1 MIKGRYL
8 LAIYVVLLGVLLY
21 ACHADCA
28 ITRPLINDSILSW
41 SGYRA
46 YKTMVDA
53 DDEYRYTRTA
63 LSDVISEAKTNQRW
77 AKQTVKKLKL
87 SRYDSHMD
95 RVEAILEYVC
105 KKLKY
110 KRTQPFLTVGIG
122 SGKGNCAC
130 YSDMMYVLC
139 KSAGY
144 PVRFCIGYADLT
156 CHAWNKVRIGSK
168 WYWID
173 CSWYD
178 ICDET
183 DYGLSRSLWADHKR
197 IIEVW

>member
-1 MIKGRYL
+1 MKLRHLI
-8 LAIYVVLLGVLLY
+8 AIYIVILVALLF
-21 ACHADCA
+21 ACHADCS
-28 ITRPLINDSILSW
+28 ITRPLINGSVLSW
-41 SGYRA
+41 DSYRA
-46 YKTMVDA
+46 YKMMVNA
-53 DDEYRYTRTA
+53 EDEYSFTRTQ
-63 LSDVISEAKTNQRW
+63 LSDVISEAKVNQRW
-77 AKQTVKKLKL
+77 ARQTIKKLKL
-87 SRYDSHMD
+87 SRYKTHRD
-95 RVEAILEYVC
+95 RVERILAYVC

-139 KSAGY
+139 KAAGY
-144 PVRFCIGYADLT
+144 NVRFCIGYADLT
-156 CHAWNKVRIGSK
+156 CHAWNKVKIGSK

-183 DYGLSRSLWADHKR
+183 DYGFSRTLWADHKR